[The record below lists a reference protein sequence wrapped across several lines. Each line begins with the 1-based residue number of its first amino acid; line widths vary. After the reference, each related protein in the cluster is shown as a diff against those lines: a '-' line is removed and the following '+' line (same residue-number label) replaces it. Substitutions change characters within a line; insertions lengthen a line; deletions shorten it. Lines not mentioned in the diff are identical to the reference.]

1 MLDQEI
7 LQQLKGIFA
16 KIKSR
21 ITFSMQSKGES
32 EASAEMVS
40 FLDDVAS
47 TSDKFDVHRAEADVE
62 APTFEIVRDGTPT
75 GVRFCGIPNGHEFTT
90 LLLAVLNADGQGKNL
105 PDEAL
110 CARIKAL
117 KGPVKLRTFVSLTC
131 TNCPDVAQ
139 ALNVIALLN
148 PGVEN
153 TVTDGAVVP
162 ALVEEL
168 NIQSVPTVYAD
179 GTCLSV
185 GRSSLG
191 DLLEKLETLYGADE
205 NAQVSPVT
213 REYDVVVMGG
223 GPAGASAAIYCARK
237 GFNTAVVAKA
247 IGGQVRETLGIENMI
262 SVPKTTGSK
271 LAANLKEHLG
281 EYAIDVFENRTV
293 DSAKVDGQAKVLSC
307 GNETFRSKALI
318 IATGAGWR
326 RLSVAGEAEHI
337 GHGVSGIKV
346 KDRVSGAETVYPVSG
361 VFVQVGLVP
370 NSSLFAG
377 MLPMTKGGEIIV
389 DERCRTSVTGVYAAG
404 DVTNVPYKQII
415 VAMGEGAKAAL
426 SVFEDA
432 MRSVL

>member
-271 LAANLKEHLG
+271 LAANLK
-281 EYAIDVFENRTV
+281 
-293 DSAKVDGQAKVLSC
+293 
-307 GNETFRSKALI
+307 
-318 IATGAGWR
+318 GA
-326 RLSVAGEAEHI
+326 
-337 GHGVSGIKV
+337 SGRIC
-346 KDRVSGAETVYPVSG
+346 DRCV
-361 VFVQVGLVP
+361 
-370 NSSLFAG
+370 
-377 MLPMTKGGEIIV
+377 
-389 DERCRTSVTGVYAAG
+389 
-404 DVTNVPYKQII
+404 
-415 VAMGEGAKAAL
+415 
-426 SVFEDA
+426 
-432 MRSVL
+432 